1 MSQIKSRLTC
11 NKKFPSKFN
20 IVDPFKSIEVLHSV
34 HTSESYSYRIG
45 YDWVLM
51 ILDKELFSLKQ

>member
-11 NKKFPSKFN
+11 NKKFPSN
-20 IVDPFKSIEVLHSV
+20 IEDPFKSNEVLHLYILV
-34 HTSESYSYRIG
+34 NLIGIRIG

-51 ILDKELFSLKQ
+51 ILEKELFSLKQ